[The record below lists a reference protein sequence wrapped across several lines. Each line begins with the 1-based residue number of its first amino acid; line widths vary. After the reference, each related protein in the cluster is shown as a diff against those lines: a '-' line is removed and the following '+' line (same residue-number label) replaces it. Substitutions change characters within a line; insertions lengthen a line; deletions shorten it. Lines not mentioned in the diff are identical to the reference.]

1 MTEKQLDF
9 ALDLMRR
16 LPPTQV
22 ANNLTGLLNTVPELT
37 EDLLQSVDRPFKIEY
52 DAETDKDFLLCDY
65 NRDENS
71 YRYRFVFRLLSSFHS
86 HLDRL
91 GPTST
96 FLRTT
101 ARNRQ
106 QTCASWRFSSTT
118 QSISTENCMTQEI
131 IVVRDYFS

>member
-22 ANNLTGLLNTVPELT
+22 ANNLTGLLNVVPELT

-52 DAETDKDFLLCDY
+52 DPETDKDFLLCDY

-71 YRYRFVFRLLSSFHS
+71 YRYSVV
-86 HLDRL
+86 
-91 GPTST
+91 ST
-96 FLRTT
+96 LR
-101 ARNRQ
+101 AY
-106 QTCASWRFSSTT
+106 
-118 QSISTENCMTQEI
+118 I
-131 IVVRDYFS
+131 